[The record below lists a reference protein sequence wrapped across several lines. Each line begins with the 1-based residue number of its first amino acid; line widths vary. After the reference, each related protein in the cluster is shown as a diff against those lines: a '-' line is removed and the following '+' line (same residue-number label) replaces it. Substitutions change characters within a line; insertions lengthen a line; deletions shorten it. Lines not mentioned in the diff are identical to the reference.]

1 SFASAQEAAA
11 GATTLDRLEVTGSR
25 IRSVDV
31 ETAQPIFTVSS
42 EDIKRSGLVS
52 VGDILQNL
60 TVSGTQT
67 FSKAAVLASNPEQG
81 GQYANLYNLGE
92 MRTLVLVNGKR
103 WSSSLAG
110 FTDMST
116 IPSSL
121 IERIEVLKDGASA
134 IYGSDAIA
142 GVINIILRKDFEGAE
157 ASVYYGQNSGGDGAK
172 TQYNLTLGA
181 VG

>member
-1 SFASAQEAAA
+1 MKLRNSAVRLGLLPAGIAIALTPSFASAQEAAA

-110 FTDMST
+110 FTDVDH
-116 IPSSL
+116 PEL
-121 IERIEVLKDGASA
+121 ADRAHRSA
-134 IYGSDAIA
+134 EGRR
-142 GVINIILRKDFEGAE
+142 LRHLRLRCDCRRDQHHPAQGFRRR
-157 ASVYYGQNSGGDGAK
+157 
-172 TQYNLTLGA
+172 
-181 VG
+181 